1 MLCEI
6 FFSLVLLWLGPLR
19 LHDETCLACG
29 SPLYFCLGAS
39 INMAIGNDA
48 FETTLDKLTK
58 AGSEEMKI
66 LLKNVYYDTKQIKTK
81 DGSREFTK
89 LVGKVTDKEGNGMY
103 YELRGKDKQMCER
116 QLQTVLSGNP
126 FFVSKL
132 KVQKGNTYYAGISA
146 DFSEKNMRTEFHAM
160 ARSHPSSMQ
169 MQNVFPVACSDFNVL
184 LRLGVDRQRVDVVG
198 KVVAKQELDLSQ
210 HFKCELY
217 LKDESNKEFLVSI
230 WGEAM
235 VTQARTI
242 SVGDVVQ
249 VDNVILQRQTLTG
262 TIAGTAEAGR
272 DSKSSFFAWLHA
284 TPRGPRIDSLQALT
298 LERGDA
304 ISSAWAGSLS
314 GGSSLRPSTGK
325 GRAIVTCCSTAAACS
340 MVAAE
345 SSDVVEIQLHGVWLV
360 GVRGADVA
368 YWACKNCKTKV
379 DPDTGSCKK
388 QSTHGCAT
396 EQEDS
401 RTILATVHLADWT
414 GSLENLLVNEG
425 ALCELTGFKT
435 ADSLLAEVDKH
446 GSSALCFK
454 TRCDVRVATSHKHK
468 QWSGAAASQPV
479 APTQLASSASQ
490 LSQTDTKA
498 TGQECQFEV
507 AHAKPALIANFDE
520 DLRPR
525 VPKIL
530 RLQAGCVQ

>member
-1 MLCEI
+1 M
-6 FFSLVLLWLGPLR
+6 P
-19 LHDETCLACG
+19 A
-29 SPLYFCLGAS
+29 
-39 INMAIGNDA
+39 
-48 FETTLDKLTK
+48 
-58 AGSEEMKI
+58 
-66 LLKNVYYDTKQIKTK
+66 
-81 DGSREFTK
+81 
-89 LVGKVTDKEGNGMY
+89 
-103 YELRGKDKQMCER
+103 
-116 QLQTVLSGNP
+116 
-126 FFVSKL
+126 
-132 KVQKGNTYYAGISA
+132 
-146 DFSEKNMRTEFHAM
+146 
-160 ARSHPSSMQ
+160 
-169 MQNVFPVACSDFNVL
+169 
-184 LRLGVDRQRVDVVG
+184 
-198 KVVAKQELDLSQ
+198 
-210 HFKCELY
+210 
-217 LKDESNKEFLVSI
+217 
-230 WGEAM
+230 
-235 VTQARTI
+235 
-242 SVGDVVQ
+242 
-249 VDNVILQRQTLTG
+249 
-262 TIAGTAEAGR
+262 AEAGR
-272 DSKSSFFAWLHA
+272 DSKSSFLAWLHT

-345 SSDVVEIQLHGVWLV
+345 SSDVVEIQLRGVWLV

-388 QSTHGCAT
+388 QNTHGCAT

-498 TGQECQFEV
+498 TGQQDKNV
-507 AHAKPALIANFDE
+507 SLKS
-520 DLRPR
+520 R
-525 VPKIL
+525 VPS
-530 RLQAGCVQ
+530 QH

>member
-1 MLCEI
+1 MFSVCV
-6 FFSLVLLWLGPLR
+6 FSLWVCVFCVFFLCVFCPCSPSLCFLCVFSVCVLCLR
-19 LHDETCLACG
+19 
-29 SPLYFCLGAS
+29 
-39 INMAIGNDA
+39 
-48 FETTLDKLTK
+48 
-58 AGSEEMKI
+58 
-66 LLKNVYYDTKQIKTK
+66 V
-81 DGSREFTK
+81 
-89 LVGKVTDKEGNGMY
+89 
-103 YELRGKDKQMCER
+103 
-116 QLQTVLSGNP
+116 
-126 FFVSKL
+126 
-132 KVQKGNTYYAGISA
+132 
-146 DFSEKNMRTEFHAM
+146 FSVF
-160 ARSHPSSMQ
+160 SLC
-169 MQNVFPVACSDFNVL
+169 VFPVFSLCVFSVFSLCVFSVFSLCFVSAFLYCRHQRL
-184 LRLGVDRQRVDVVG
+184 LT
-198 KVVAKQELDLSQ
+198 KIA
-210 HFKCELY
+210 
-217 LKDESNKEFLVSI
+217 EFLVSI

-249 VDNVILQRQTLTG
+249 ADNVILQRQTLTG

-272 DSKSSFFAWLHA
+272 DSKSSFFAWFH
-284 TPRGPRIDSLQALT
+284 TIPRGPRIDSLQALT

-401 RTILATVHLADWT
+401 RAILATVHLADWT

-425 ALCELTGFKT
+425 ALRELTGFKT
-435 ADSLLAEVDKH
+435 ADSLLAEVDKR

-454 TRCDVRVATSHKHK
+454 RVAMSVSRRATSTS
-468 QWSGAAASQPV
+468 SGP
-479 APTQLASSASQ
+479 APL
-490 LSQTDTKA
+490 
-498 TGQECQFEV
+498 
-507 AHAKPALIANFDE
+507 P
-520 DLRPR
+520 
-525 VPKIL
+525 
-530 RLQAGCVQ
+530 